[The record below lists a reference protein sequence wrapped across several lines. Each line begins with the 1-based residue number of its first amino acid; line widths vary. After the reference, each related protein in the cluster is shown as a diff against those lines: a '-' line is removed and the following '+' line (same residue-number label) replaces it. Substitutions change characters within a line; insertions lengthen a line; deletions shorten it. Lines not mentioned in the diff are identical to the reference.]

1 MFMWNDTKETRENN
15 SQLIVF
21 LNDENRID
29 TNIIEGFKKYD
40 VDTIPWSE
48 REKNLDKLIA

>member
-1 MFMWNDTKETRENN
+1 MSIVLNPIELKEN
-15 SQLIVF
+15 

-40 VDTIPWSE
+40 ADTIPWSE